1 MIAHLLAQPMKS
13 MSPIPKKGGTPG
25 IMSLIKRKLGS
36 KAGASMLLALVFL
49 MFCLFIGGSVL
60 AAATANGSRVAH
72 LKNDQQDYLSQRSAM
87 LLMADMLTGEDGKEL
102 QVVITE
108 VLVKTD
114 GAETSHTITFTSPT
128 VKKPSPPNAL
138 PASFLQKVMFEVVV
152 DTFDKK
158 GATPDYSYFDWIGDS
173 AYSYCPTT
181 GTIAIADGS
190 EQGLEATYKIDTTSD
205 YDLSIDFGD
214 NTYISLSMDGSIG
227 NSTPKTVRIGKT
239 TTTTTTTIIRW
250 SEPVLEKRG
259 A

>member
-1 MIAHLLAQPMKS
+1 
-13 MSPIPKKGGTPG
+13 
-25 IMSLIKRKLGS
+25 MSLIKRKLGS

-87 LLMADMLTGEDGKEL
+87 LLMADMLTGKDGEEL

-108 VLVKTD
+108 VLVEND
-114 GAETSHTITFTSPT
+114 GTQTSHTITFTSPT
-128 VKKPSPPNAL
+128 VNKTAPTDAL

-152 DTFDKK
+152 DTFEKN
-158 GATPDYSYFDWIGDS
+158 GATPNYSYFDWIGGT
-173 AYSYCPTT
+173 AYPYCSST

-190 EQGLEATYKIDTTSD
+190 EQGLEASYKINTTSN

-227 NSTPKTVRIGKT
+227 SSTPKIVQIGKT

-250 SEPVLEKRG
+250 SNPVLKKRG